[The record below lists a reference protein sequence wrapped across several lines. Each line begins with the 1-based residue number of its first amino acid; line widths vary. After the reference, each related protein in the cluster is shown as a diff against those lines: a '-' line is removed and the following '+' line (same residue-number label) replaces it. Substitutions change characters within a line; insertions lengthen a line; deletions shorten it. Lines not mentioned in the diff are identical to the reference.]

1 MMYKN
6 KNTSSGNPDFQ
17 SMTDEEIC
25 LLAGAGNAAAEEAL
39 VQRYGR
45 MVRACARPLFLA
57 GGDSEDFFQEG
68 MMGLL
73 SAIRSFESGRD
84 ASFRTYAEVCI
95 RRRLYSAIRAAQG
108 NKHFP
113 LNHSVSFEPPL
124 FDGTNAYLFS
134 SEESPEDVIIGRE
147 ELRERLAALKGQL
160 SEVRSQD
167 PAALSER
174 TVLWRDRSAAGRTAP
189 KVGGQRRPAHPRAR

>member
-57 GGDSEDFFQEG
+57 GGDSEDLFQEG

-73 SAIRSFESGRD
+73 R
-84 ASFRTYAEVCI
+84 
-95 RRRLYSAIRAAQG
+95 
-108 NKHFP
+108 
-113 LNHSVSFEPPL
+113 
-124 FDGTNAYLFS
+124 
-134 SEESPEDVIIGRE
+134 SEERRVGKECRSRWSPY
-147 ELRERLAALKGQL
+147 
-160 SEVRSQD
+160 
-167 PAALSER
+167 
-174 TVLWRDRSAAGRTAP
+174 
-189 KVGGQRRPAHPRAR
+189 H